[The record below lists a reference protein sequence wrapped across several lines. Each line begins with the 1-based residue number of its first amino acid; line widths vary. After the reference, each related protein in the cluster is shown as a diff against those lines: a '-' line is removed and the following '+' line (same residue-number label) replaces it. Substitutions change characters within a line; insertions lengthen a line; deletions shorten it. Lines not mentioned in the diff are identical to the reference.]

1 MSEAET
7 IRSQQPFTRQLEV
20 RPGEPGLERSWTL
33 C

>member
-7 IRSQQPFTRQLEV
+7 IRSQQPFTRLLEV
-20 RPGEPGLERSWTL
+20 DPGEPGLERSWTP